1 MDIIQVVK
9 GDTGPQ
15 IKATVTRSDTGAA
28 FISGTAATNLR
39 IRKKGTSNI
48 ISTIALDTVES
59 SVGVGVLVFP
69 LSSFLTNA
77 ATTEG
82 FYEAEIEFTLSDGQI
97 MSVFELIDIK
107 VRGDF

>member
-15 IKATVTRSDTGAA
+15 LRATVTRSDTGAA
-28 FISGTAATNLR
+28 FVGSTNTNLR
-39 IRKKGTSNI
+39 IRKKGTSTI
-48 ISTIALDTVES
+48 ISTIPLDTVES
-59 SVGVGVLVFP
+59 SLSAGSLVFP
-69 LSSFLTNA
+69 LSSFLTNSS
-77 ATTEG
+77 TTDG

-107 VRGDF
+107 VRDYF